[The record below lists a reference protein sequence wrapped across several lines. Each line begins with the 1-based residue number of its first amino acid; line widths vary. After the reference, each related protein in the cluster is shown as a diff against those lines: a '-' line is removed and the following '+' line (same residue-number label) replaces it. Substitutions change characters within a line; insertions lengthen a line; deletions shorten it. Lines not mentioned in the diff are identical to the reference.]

1 MSCRTFFFSRKM
13 VCSSSVSAFMVSG
26 LNSIMKSAV
35 FYFSCLKDSILHL
48 AFAVFILL
56 LNVVLMSFTKL
67 SQFWV
72 PISLSSSSSFFCI
85 YIPATPPLRRAKIAV
100 ILLLVSMTLL
110 LLRNNLIP
118 LYQSSNFILSPSNY
132 LGSGT
137 IVRNQDSKG

>member
-1 MSCRTFFFSRKM
+1 MSCQTFFFSRKM
-13 VCSSSVSAFMVSG
+13 VCSSSVSAFMASG

-85 YIPATPPLRRAKIAV
+85 YISATPPLRRAKIAV

-118 LYQSSNFILSPSNY
+118 LYQSSNFVLSPSNY

>member
-1 MSCRTFFFSRKM
+1 MSCQTFFFSRKM
-13 VCSSSVSAFMVSG
+13 VCSSSVSAFMASG

-48 AFAVFILL
+48 ASAVFILL

-67 SQFWV
+67 FQFWV

-85 YIPATPPLRRAKIAV
+85 YISATPPLRRAKIAV

-118 LYQSSNFILSPSNY
+118 LYQSSNFVLSPSNY